1 MNKELLIGIIVGSI
15 IFLIL
20 LIVGIILI
28 CKKKKKN
35 KIETIPT
42 NNELA
47 KKIIDSVGGKDNI
60 TNVSAKMTR
69 LAIGVKTSDKFDSKL
84 VPEIKS
90 LIMETKITF
99 LIGDNAEKIAK
110 EIESEIK

>member
-1 MNKELLIGIIVGSI
+1 M
-15 IFLIL
+15 IF
-20 LIVGIILI
+20 
-28 CKKKKKN
+28 KKKKKN

-69 LAIGVKTSDKFDSKL
+69 LALGVKTSDKFDSKL